1 MFSGI
6 VQTRRPVIDVVRK
19 EGALSVEIQLG
30 EYAAGLRP
38 GASVSVAGVCL
49 TAIEIKDGRVW
60 FDAMGET
67 LERTT
72 LGNVRVGDFVNIERS
87 ARVGDEIGG
96 HRVSGHVMGKAR
108 IVKIEKTEG
117 NCAMTFVCN
126 PEWMQY
132 ILKKGF
138 IALDGCSLTVVD
150 VGPTPPLGGASS
162 FSVHFIPETL
172 RITTFGIKKEG
183 DEVNLEIDPETQAI
197 VETVRR
203 YLESYGLQHL
213 QKN

>member
-6 VQTRRPVIDVVRK
+6 VQARRPVIQVLRDGVLRIEIDLGDVATGINR
-19 EGALSVEIQLG
+19 
-30 EYAAGLRP
+30 
-38 GASVSVAGVCL
+38 GASISVAGVCL
-49 TAIEIKDGRVW
+49 TAVDFDGGRVR
-60 FDAMGET
+60 FDVMGET
-67 LERTT
+67 LEKTT
-72 LGNVRVGDFVNIERS
+72 LGSLRIGDHVNIERS

-108 IVKIEKTEG
+108 IVNVEKTEG

-132 ILKKGF
+132 ILPKGF

-150 VGPTPPLGGASS
+150 VGSDS

-172 RITTFGIKKEG
+172 LITTFGIKKEG

-197 VETVRR
+197 VETVNR
-203 YLESYGLQHL
+203 YLETHGLQQL